1 LADGFFLIREKAFNR
16 RVRRVGRGEK
26 ILTAKIA
33 KKIREGREE
42 IQRPRGI
49 WKKAASNEI
58 TIERNH
64 IS

>member
-1 LADGFFLIREKAFNR
+1 
-16 RVRRVGRGEK
+16 VRRVGRGEK